1 MAEQLP
7 IELILVRQLAGYLAT
22 PIFVIDS
29 DARLVYYNEAAEEL
43 LGRRFDDTT
52 LLGQEEWL
60 SAFAPRGV
68 DGRPFS
74 AGEDPLSSSL
84 ADGRERHRSMMVTG
98 LDGLDRQHRGDAH
111 PAHRAGRAGPGSG
124 RHLLARGSMTMPA
137 DG

>member
-29 DARLVYYNEAAEEL
+29 AARLVYYNEAAEEL

-98 LDGLDRQHRGDAH
+98 LDGLDRQIEATLIPLIGQ
-111 PAHRAGRAGPGSG
+111 AGRAAGSG
-124 RHLLARGSMTMPA
+124 RHLLARGSMTTPA